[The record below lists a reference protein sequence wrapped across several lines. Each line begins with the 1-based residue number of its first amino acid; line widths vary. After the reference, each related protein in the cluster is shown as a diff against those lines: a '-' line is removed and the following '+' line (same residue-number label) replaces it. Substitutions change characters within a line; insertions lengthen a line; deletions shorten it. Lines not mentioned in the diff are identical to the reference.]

1 LPMPYSAVY
10 FLCSCPRFC
19 APFCEVYPGVMFHAF
34 VRAVLYLFF
43 HTFARVEVE
52 GLSNIPSQGAFL
64 AAANHLGR
72 LDPALVY
79 YLLKRRDV
87 YLLVAEK
94 YQKYALIRWVVKGLD
109 GMFINRYS
117 ADFRPLR
124 VMLERLQR
132 GGVLVIAPEGTRS
145 KTGGLIHAW
154 SGASYLAAKAGVPV
168 VPMAVTGTEDARVVQ
183 KLRRLQRVHIRVRI
197 GQPFYLPPLERRDRE
212 RQLQQ
217 ATDEIMCRIA
227 ALLPPAYRGVYA
239 DHPRLVEL
247 LGAAASALSS

>member
-1 LPMPYSAVY
+1 
-10 FLCSCPRFC
+10 
-19 APFCEVYPGVMFHAF
+19 MFHAI
-34 VRAVLYLFF
+34 VRALLYLFF
-43 HTFARVEVE
+43 HLAARVEVE
-52 GLSNIPSQGAFL
+52 GLSNLPASGAYL

-79 YLLKRRDV
+79 YLLERTDV

-94 YQKYALIRWVVKGLD
+94 YQKYALIRWVVKHLD
-109 GMFINRYS
+109 GLFINRYS

-145 KTGGLIHAW
+145 KTGALIRAW

-168 VPMAVTGTEDARVVQ
+168 VPVAVTGTEDALVLR
-183 KLRRLQRVHIRVRI
+183 KWRRLQRPHIRVRI
-197 GQPFYLPPLERRDRE
+197 GQPFRLPPLERKDRE
-212 RQLQQ
+212 QQLQQ

-239 DHPRLVEL
+239 DHPRLAEL
-247 LGAAASALSS
+247 LGVVASPSTA